1 MEERSIK
8 ISAGGVEI
16 TVLLNDSRI
25 AELVWSE
32 LPIEG
37 SGSTW
42 GDEIYFK
49 TPVKA
54 EEDGAREVV
63 AMGDVGY
70 WPPGQAIF
78 DLRNEGRGHRDT
90 TVPRLTLLMGSSR
103 GSREI
108 VDRVTTCRWTAAVPG
123 IREPR
128 RVSGQ
133 RHPQGSSLRRPG
145 RRSLTRS

>member
-70 WPPGQAIF
+70 WPPGQAICLF
-78 DLRNEGRGHRDT
+78 FGPTPASWGDEIRPASAVNVLGRIKGDP
-90 TVPRLTLLMGSSR
+90 TVL
-103 GSREI
+103 
-108 VDRVTTCRWTAAVPG
+108 
-123 IREPR
+123 R
-128 RVSGQ
+128 RVRDGE
-133 RHPQGSSLRRPG
+133 RVVVE
-145 RRSLTRS
+145 RS